1 MFGAYIR
8 AGITAAAALLCGAL
22 LQFIVPFLL
31 PYQGPEDGLLY
42 QSFAAVAENG
52 VFIMLIAVA
61 AGLLARSVVESRAG
75 GVR

>member
-8 AGITAAAALLCGAL
+8 AAMLLGAAVLVGAI

-31 PYQGPEDGLLY
+31 PYQGAEDGLLY
-42 QSFAAVAENG
+42 QSFQGIADNAI
-52 VFIMLIAVA
+52 FIMLIAVG
-61 AGLLARSVVESRAG
+61 AGLLARAVVESNA